1 LGLVGRVWTADSGH
15 VIRRPLSVL
24 LTALVALILAAPASA
39 ATCSGETSQP
49 FLRYLDPFWY
59 RLAGGGSLDGAARG
73 WTLSGAARGV
83 VSDLAPDLADS
94 GQPWVLGVPAGATAT
109 SPVTCLALD
118 SPTLR
123 FMVRSTGSP
132 LGILVVTAVLRDHDG
147 LLARLPVGVVT
158 GLANNTWKPSL
169 PMLLAVPEVLGLG
182 DTVDVQW
189 RFTVTG
195 LGGAFQVDDLYV
207 DPYRKN

>member
-1 LGLVGRVWTADSGH
+1 M
-15 VIRRPLSVL
+15 IRRPLSVL
-24 LTALVALILAAPASA
+24 LAALVAVLILAAPASA
-39 ATCSGETSQP
+39 ATCSGDTSQP
-49 FLRYLDPFWY
+49 FLRFLDPFWY
-59 RLAGGGSLDGAARG
+59 RLAGGGSVDDAASG
-73 WTLSGAARGV
+73 WELWGSAHHA
-83 VSDLAPDLADS
+83 VSDFAPDLADS
-94 GQPWVLGVPAGATAT
+94 GQPWVLGIPAGGTAT
-109 SPVTCLALD
+109 SPVSCLALD

-132 LGILVVTAVLRDHDG
+132 LGVLVVKAVLTDRDG
-147 LLARLPVGVVT
+147 LLSTIPVGVVS
-158 GLANNTWKPSL
+158 GLGYNAWKPSL
-169 PMLLAVPEVLGLG
+169 PMLLAVPELTDLT